1 LVLQRRRRIKAPVTD
16 PATGKP
22 VSVWPFVGLVLM
34 AVSFFLYGA
43 SALVAP
49 WWAVVVLMLLWVAQL
64 LLCLS
69 WFARRPTWVPVVG
82 LVSIVLW
89 FVALVGGAMLLGWGD

>member
-1 LVLQRRRRIKAPVTD
+1 MALQRRRRIKAPVID
-16 PATGKP
+16 RVTGKP

-34 AVSFFLYGA
+34 AASFFLYGA

-49 WWAVVVLMLLWVAQL
+49 WWAVVVLMFLWLGQL

-69 WFARRPTWVPVVG
+69 WFSRRPTWVPAVGVVS
-82 LVSIVLW
+82 VVVW
-89 FVALVGGAMLLGWGD
+89 FVALVGGAVLLDWTA

>member
-1 LVLQRRRRIKAPVTD
+1 VLRRRRRIKAPVID

-22 VSVWPFVGLVLM
+22 VSGWAFVGLILM
-34 AVSFFLYGA
+34 ASSFFLYGA

-49 WWAVVVLMLLWVAQL
+49 WWAVVVLMVLWATQL

-69 WFARRPTWVPVVG
+69 WFERRPTWLPAVG
-82 LVSIVLW
+82 LVSIVVW
-89 FVALVGGAMLLGWGD
+89 FLALVGGAALLGWDN